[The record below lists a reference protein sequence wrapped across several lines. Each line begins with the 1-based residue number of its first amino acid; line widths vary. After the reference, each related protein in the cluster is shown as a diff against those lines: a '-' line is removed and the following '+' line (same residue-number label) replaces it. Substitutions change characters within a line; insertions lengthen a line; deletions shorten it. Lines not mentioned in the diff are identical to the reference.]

1 MAEVEADAPDDY
13 AEGENES
20 DDEADLSISERSDR
34 VCILDSLRSAMSAVK
49 DDTVRN

>member
-13 AEGENES
+13 AEGEYES

-34 VCILDSLRSAMSAVK
+34 VRILDSLRFTTSAG
-49 DDTVRN
+49 